1 MFYCPASCS
10 SFVLYCVV
18 IVCSRTTVETSH
30 KALLWFDPTW
40 VSLLSCIFNNQINS
54 LAIFHSQL
62 MLGAGPPSGSC
73 TWTIKPLTATPR
85 PVWRLSIY
93 IIHIT
98 YSCGCVHFASVTIEA
113 SPCCLQAALLT
124 ANTLSGHQLDAHSH
138 FTCKEKGHSL
148 FESECPS
155 LTKKQACFERN
166 QADLMNTT
174 VFQWRVDISAL

>member
-1 MFYCPASCS
+1 MFYCPALCS

-54 LAIFHSQL
+54 LATFHSQL

-73 TWTIKPLTATPR
+73 TWTIKPLTATPC

-93 IIHIT
+93 T
-98 YSCGCVHFASVTIEA
+98 YNTYNLQLWLCSFCFSNHRGLPLL
-113 SPCCLQAALLT
+113 SPGSA
-124 ANTLSGHQLDAHSH
+124 AHSQH
-138 FTCKEKGHSL
+138 TVRRSAG
-148 FESECPS
+148 CPFS
-155 LTKKQACFERN
+155 FHMQREGT
-166 QADLMNTT
+166 
-174 VFQWRVDISAL
+174 